1 MRQDH
6 LIVNATFDKVFGKGS
21 FDNFSKPGFEK
32 HPALYLKLIE
42 NKDTAILFIDRVGF
56 SPELKEKT
64 NAMIKE
70 LVRLLFEEFYP
81 RSHYWQ
87 KSNETWKKKTRKWG
101 KDFAEC
107 IRAYLEGRSPALLIP
122 PVMCPYK
129 GTKVFLAV
137 GTVTIL
143 KMENKLVLEFI
154 RKAMPVIKRYASEF
168 RFIIISSYRGRRFRK
183 LQDIDK
189 VAELWG

>member
-1 MRQDH
+1 MRDQN
-6 LIVNATFDKVFGKGS
+6 IVTHSFDKVFEKGS
-21 FDNFSKPGFEK
+21 FNNFSKPTFEK
-32 HPALYLKLIE
+32 PPVLFIKLIE
-42 NKDTAILFIDRVGF
+42 NKNTAILFIDRIGF
-56 SPELKEKT
+56 APELKEKT

-70 LVRLLFEEFYP
+70 VIELFYEEFYP
-81 RSHYWQ
+81 RSQYWQ
-87 KSNETWKKKTRKWG
+87 KSNEFWKNKPKKWG
-101 KDFAEC
+101 RDFAEC
-107 IRAYLEGRSPALLIP
+107 IRAYLEGRQPALLIP

-143 KMENKLVLEFI
+143 KMENRLVLEFI

-168 RFIIISSYRGRRFRK
+168 RFMVISSYRGRRFRK

>member
-1 MRQDH
+1 MKDQNILVH
-6 LIVNATFDKVFGKGS
+6 GSNKVFEKGS
-21 FDNFSKPGFEK
+21 FNNFSKTGFEK
-32 HPALYLKLIE
+32 PPALFLKLIE
-42 NKDTAILFIDRVGF
+42 NKETAILFIDRVGF

-64 NAMIKE
+64 NTMIKE
-70 LVRLLFEEFYP
+70 LVKLFSEEFYP

-87 KSNETWKKKTRKWG
+87 KSNEIWKNKTRKWG

-154 RKAMPVIKRYASEF
+154 KKAMPVIKRYASEF

-183 LQDIDK
+183 PQDIDK